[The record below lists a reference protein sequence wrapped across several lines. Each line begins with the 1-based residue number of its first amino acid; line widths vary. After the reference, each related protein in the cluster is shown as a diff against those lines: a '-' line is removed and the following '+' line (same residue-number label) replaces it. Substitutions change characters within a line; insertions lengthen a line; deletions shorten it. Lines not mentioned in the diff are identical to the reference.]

1 MGIAIDA
8 VTIAISMLVAWFIRF
23 SSGFMLVEG
32 WHLSMSQYMR
42 PSIIL
47 IPLYLVLYNVFKLYV
62 PQRRNTMVREI
73 SAVIKANILGV
84 LIFTLGL
91 FLAKQIHYSRYFI
104 MIFAMV
110 NVTLTILERV
120 SLRLILRRLR
130 KDGKNLKHI
139 LLVGYS
145 NTSTELIEKINKNK
159 YWGYNVVGI
168 LDDSLCS
175 KEIDK
180 NFDNISEILVTS
192 LEQAAATVYEEF
204 TTDDLKEKYQR
215 ERSEEKL
222 NYYKYKSK
230 IIGKMDRLTT
240 LLSKCDIDEV
250 FITLSIKDYDK
261 IEKIINICEKNGV
274 RAQIVPDYYK
284 YLPAKPHIED
294 VEGLPIIN
302 IRYIP
307 LDDIFNKFIKRAI
320 DIVGSLVAIILFSP
334 VMLVAAIGTK
344 ISSPGPLIF
353 KQERVGLNKKNF
365 TMYKFRSMR
374 VQDSKEE
381 KKEWTTTND
390 PRKTKVGSF
399 LRKTSIDELPQL
411 FNVLKGDMSLIG
423 PRPERPFFVEKF
435 KEEIP
440 KYMVKHQVRPGM
452 TGWAQVNGFRGDTSI
467 KKRIEHDIYY
477 IENWSIGLDVKIA
490 FLTVFKGFV
499 NKNAY

>member
-1 MGIAIDA
+1 MGIVIDA
-8 VTIAISMLVAWFIRF
+8 VTIALSMLIAWFIRF

-32 WHLSMSQYMR
+32 WHLSINQYMK
-42 PSIIL
+42 PIIIL
-47 IPLYLVLYNVFKLYV
+47 VPLYLILYNCFKLYV
-62 PQRRNTMVREI
+62 PQRRNTMIREI
-73 SAVIKANILGV
+73 SSVIKANILGV

-91 FLAKQIHYSRYFI
+91 FITKQIHYSRYFI

-110 NVTLTILERV
+110 NTFLTVLERA

-168 LDDSLCS
+168 LDDNLCS
-175 KEIDK
+175 EEVDK
-180 NFDNISEILVTS
+180 NFESISEILVTS
-192 LEQAAATVYEEF
+192 LEQAAATIYEEF
-204 TTDDLKEKYQR
+204 TSDDLKDKYLR
-215 ERSEEKL
+215 ETEEEKK
-222 NYYKYKSK
+222 NYLKYKKK
-230 IIGKMDRLTT
+230 IIGTVERLNG
-240 LLSKCDIDEV
+240 LLNKCEIDEV

-261 IEKIINICEKNGV
+261 IEKIIGVCEKNGV

-307 LDDIFNKFIKRAI
+307 LDDIFNKFIKRVV
-320 DIVGSLVAIILFSP
+320 DIVGSLVAITLFSP
-334 VMLVAAIGTK
+334 VMLIAAIATK

-374 VQDSKEE
+374 VQDKKDE

-390 PRKTKVGSF
+390 PRKTKVGAF

-452 TGWAQVNGFRGDTSI
+452 TGWAQVNGLRGDTSI

-477 IENWSIGLDVKIA
+477 IENWTLGLDIKIA

>member
-1 MGIAIDA
+1 MGIVIDA
-8 VTIAISMLVAWFIRF
+8 IILLIAMLSAWFIRF
-23 SSGFMLVEG
+23 ASGFMVADE
-32 WHLSMSQYMR
+32 WHLSVNQYMK
-42 PSIIL
+42 PIIIL
-47 IPLYLVLYNVFKLYV
+47 VPLYLSLYAIFKLYV
-62 PQRRNTMVREI
+62 PQRRNTMIREI

-84 LIFTLGL
+84 LIFTLWL
-91 FLAKQIHYSRYFI
+91 FVAKQIHYSRYFI

-110 NVTLTILERV
+110 NTSLTILERV
-120 SLRLILRRLR
+120 SLRLILRSLR
-130 KDGKNLKHI
+130 RDGKNLKHI

-145 NTSTELIEKINKNK
+145 NTSTELIEKIIKNK

-168 LDDSLCS
+168 LDDTLCS
-175 KEIDK
+175 MKVDK
-180 NFDNISEILVTS
+180 NFHSISEILVTS
-192 LEQAAATVYEEF
+192 LEQAAATIYEEF
-204 TTDDLKEKYQR
+204 TSDDLREKYLR
-215 ERSEEKL
+215 ETEEEKQ
-222 NYYKYKSK
+222 NYLRYKDK
-230 IIGKMDRLTT
+230 IIGKVERLNEI
-240 LLSKCDIDEV
+240 LNKCDIDEV

-261 IEKIINICEKNGV
+261 IGKIIGICEKNGV

-307 LDDIFNKFIKRAI
+307 LDDIFNKFIKRAM
-320 DIVGSLVAIILFSP
+320 DIVGSLVAITLFSP
-334 VMLVAAIGTK
+334 VMLIAAIGTK

-374 VQDSKEE
+374 VQELKEE

-390 PRKTKVGSF
+390 PRKTKFGAF

-477 IENWSIGLDVKIA
+477 IENWTLGLDIKIA
-490 FLTVFKGFV
+490 FLTIFRGFV